1 MRVHR
6 NAKTTPHGRQLLLR
20 RVDEGWTMAAATA
33 AAGLSERSGF
43 KWRRRQRSGDTLL
56 VDASSRPRRQP
67 RETPVRLQAQ
77 VLALRHQRWAGWQIA
92 HVLRMPRSTVG
103 RLLRRAGLNRLPAV
117 TPPIPVVRYEWAAAG
132 DLLHVD
138 VKPLM
143 RIAGV
148 GHRIH
153 GDRRQMRRGIG
164 REYVHVAIDDHS
176 RVAYAEVLEQ
186 QDGRT
191 SAAFLERA
199 VAWFRQH
206 GVVIRRVMSDNGS
219 GYVARVFRRAAEQL
233 AVRHLRT
240 RPYTPRTNGK
250 AERLIQTLLREWA
263 YATSY
268 LDSPRRTA
276 ALRPWLRYYNRR
288 RPHTALG
295 YQPPWSRLP
304 AEQRV

>member
-1 MRVHR
+1 MKVHR
-6 NAKTTPHGRQLLLR
+6 NAKTTPVGRQLLLR

-33 AAGLSERSGF
+33 AVGLSTRSGY
-43 KWRRRQRSGDTLL
+43 KWRRRQRAGDTELA
-56 VDASSRPRRQP
+56 DASSRPRRQP
-67 RETPVRLQAQ
+67 RQTPVAVHAQ
-77 VLALRHQRWAGWQIA
+77 VVALRQQRWPGWRIA
-92 HVLRMPRSTVG
+92 HTLRMPRSTVT
-103 RLLRRAGLNRLPAV
+103 RLLERAGLNRLPPV
-117 TPPIPVVRYEWAAAG
+117 TAPVPIVRYEWAAAG

-138 VKPLM
+138 IKPLM

-164 REYVHVAIDDHS
+164 REYVHVAVDDHS
-176 RVAYAEVLEQ
+176 RVAYAEVLDA
-186 QDGRT
+186 QDREA
-191 SAAFLERA
+191 SAAFITRA
-199 VAWFRQH
+199 LAWFAAR
-206 GVVIRRVMSDNGS
+206 GVTIRRVMTDNGGAYRS
-219 GYVARVFRRAAEQL
+219 QTFRTAL
-233 AVRHLRT
+233 ALAHVRHLRT

-263 YATSY
+263 YATAY

-276 ALRPWLRYYNRR
+276 ALKPWLRYYNRR
-288 RPHTALG
+288 RPHTALN

>member
-1 MRVHR
+1 MKIHR
-6 NAKTTPHGRQLLLR
+6 NAKTTPVGRQLLLR
-20 RVDEGWTMAAATA
+20 RVEEGWTMAAATA
-33 AAGLSERSGF
+33 AAGLSERSGY
-43 KWRRRQRSGDTLL
+43 KWRRRQRTGDQTLA
-56 VDASSRPRRQP
+56 DASSRPRRQP
-67 RETPVRLQAQ
+67 RQTPVAVHAQ
-77 VLALRHQRWAGWQIA
+77 VMALRQQRWPGWRIA
-92 HVLRMPRSTVG
+92 HALRVPRSTVG
-103 RLLRRAGLNRLPAV
+103 RLLRRAGVNRLPLL
-117 TPPIPVVRYEWAAAG
+117 TPPVPVVRYEWAAAG

-138 VKPLM
+138 IKPLM

-164 REYVHVAIDDHS
+164 REYVHVAVDDHS
-176 RVAYAEVLEQ
+176 RVAYAEVLDA
-186 QDGRT
+186 QDREA
-191 SAAFLERA
+191 SAAFITRA
-199 VAWFRQH
+199 LAWFAAR
-206 GVVIRRVMSDNGS
+206 GVTIRRVMTDNGS
-219 GYVARVFRRAAEQL
+219 AYRSDRFRHVL
-233 AVRHLRT
+233 AHAGVRHLRT

-263 YATSY
+263 YAAAY

-288 RPHTALG
+288 RPHTALN